1 MKIPKSKRARRVGVE
16 IQKVVSDA
24 VRKLV
29 SEVAPGV
36 VATVPEVRLSDDL
49 KYAVAYCSIFG
60 DDDHELIQREIKRA
74 VPKMRKLVAAQL
86 HIRQVPELRF
96 VWDDTME
103 RADRI
108 EQLLNQIHNSSFPTT
123 EDDGA
128 DS

>member
-1 MKIPKSKRARRVGVE
+1 MKIPKSKRARRVGTE
-16 IQKVVSDA
+16 IQKIVSDGL
-24 VRKLV
+24 RRIV
-29 SEVAPGV
+29 SQELPGV
-36 VATVPEVRLSDDL
+36 VVTVPEVRLSDDL
-49 KYAVAYCSIFG
+49 KHAAVYCSWVG
-60 DDDHELIQREIKRA
+60 AEDDQVVKRTILKA
-74 VPKMRKLVAAQL
+74 ARKMRKLAADGL

-108 EQLLNQIHNSSFPTT
+108 EQLLNQIHNSSVPPT